1 LSSAEARCSEA
12 ITSLHLHLV
21 KLPLKVDV
29 VSLVNMLFGKK
40 DRQPEEVADASPAS
54 VKEDSQSST
63 NSQPNTV
70 AEVGAD
76 ASKPKDIAG
85 NPTDI
90 VYPSG
95 LKLALLL
102 TSIFVSM
109 FLVSLV
115 C

>member
-1 LSSAEARCSEA
+1 
-12 ITSLHLHLV
+12 
-21 KLPLKVDV
+21 
-29 VSLVNMLFGKK
+29 MLFGKK
-40 DRQPEEVADASPAS
+40 YREPQEVADASPAS

-76 ASKPKDIAG
+76 ASKPKDIACS
-85 NPTDI
+85 PTDI

-95 LKLALLL
+95 IKLALLL

-115 C
+115 CSSSSSSFVKNCRPLKKLQR